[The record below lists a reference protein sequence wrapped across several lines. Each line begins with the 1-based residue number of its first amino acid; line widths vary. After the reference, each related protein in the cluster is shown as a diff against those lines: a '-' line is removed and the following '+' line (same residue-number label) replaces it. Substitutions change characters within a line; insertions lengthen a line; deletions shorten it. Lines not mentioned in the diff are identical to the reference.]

1 MKDARLATQVFQG
14 VSHQRGSPSHAG
26 PAAGG
31 AIRTTEARDRGA
43 IQLTIPSVCE
53 AIQLTIPSDCGAIRI
68 TSPSDSGARRLAAGY
83 RSGMFFS
90 ILNSIDAGTRRQEP
104 DGFKR

>member
-1 MKDARLATQVFQG
+1 MPNLGGLASMKDARLATQVFQG

-31 AIRTTEARDRGA
+31 AIRTTEARDRG
-43 IQLTIPSVCE
+43 